1 MVHLYSWL
9 LNLTLQAFL
18 DSSDRYSHTIAAPF
32 FLFPP
37 TDMAIRVLLWDSE
50 TAKLSDFNTH
60 FSFEI
65 DTQDAQV
72 SAHGI
77 CFFLASGGSQIPLNS
92 AGGFLG
98 LYNTT
103 TSDSPSNQIVSVE
116 FDAFENPE
124 WDPSGI
130 GGHVGINK
138 NSIASAVYTQWN
150 ASFHSKDTAHVLIT
164 YNSTTKN

>member
-1 MVHLYSWL
+1 MNTIVYQGDAKPVAGTIEF
-9 LNLTLQAFL
+9 NLVNYINRVGWATYA
-18 DSSDRYSHTIAAPF
+18 D
-32 FLFPP
+32 
-37 TDMAIRVLLWDSE
+37 RVLLWDSE
-50 TAKLSDFNTH
+50 TSKLSDFNTH
-60 FSFEI
+60 FSFAI

-72 SAHGI
+72 SGHGI
-77 CFFLASGGSQIPLNS
+77 CFFLASGRSQIPLNS

-116 FDAFENPE
+116 FDAFEIPT